1 MSLGLLPAS
10 SILWERQRP
19 GWLRRGRRDRRAAW
33 VRRHCRLRQGQG
45 DCGISGRAEET
56 GGPSDMEE
64 TEGPGRMEDTGGP
77 GGLAVAARWGRSC
90 RWPRLLNIASLGV

>member
-1 MSLGLLPAS
+1 
-10 SILWERQRP
+10 
-19 GWLRRGRRDRRAAW
+19 
-33 VRRHCRLRQGQG
+33 
-45 DCGISGRAEET
+45 
-56 GGPSDMEE
+56 MEE